1 MVALAKRGPVSLSGP
16 HFWIRV
22 AKCLGQR
29 RIQIWKLSQVW
40 AATHCCAPVILCRF
54 GHDTRM
60 VGGRCGLNWFSSVLM
75 RMKNLLFPC
84 RMLESGFLL
93 ALLRAVAVP
102 KRRARARS
110 PQPPTAP
117 IFPTIAPTLPA
128 GPLNLHHPAPSLTV
142 HLLPS
147 WLQKSESAVGCFNE
161 AGVVGTAS
169 ESPAGLRRSAQL

>member
-1 MVALAKRGPVSLSGP
+1 MGALAKRGPVSLSRP

-22 AKCLGQR
+22 AKCFGQR

-40 AATHCCAPVILCRF
+40 DATHCCATVILCRF

-60 VGGRCGLNWFSSVLM
+60 VGRRSGLNWFWSVLKNE
-75 RMKNLLFPC
+75 KNLLFPC

-117 IFPTIAPTLPA
+117 IFYYNSPDPARGPPEPSPPRPIPHSSLAAILAP
-128 GPLNLHHPAPSLTV
+128 
-142 HLLPS
+142 
-147 WLQKSESAVGCFNE
+147 KI
-161 AGVVGTAS
+161 
-169 ESPAGLRRSAQL
+169 

>member
-1 MVALAKRGPVSLSGP
+1 MGALAKRGPVSLSRP

-22 AKCLGQR
+22 AKCFGQR

-40 AATHCCAPVILCRF
+40 DATHCCATVILCRF
-54 GHDTRM
+54 GHDTLM
-60 VGGRCGLNWFSSVLM
+60 VGRRGGLNWIWSVLKNE
-75 RMKNLLFPC
+75 KNLLFPC

-117 IFPTIAPTLPA
+117 IFPTTAPTLPA

-147 WLQKSESAVGCFNE
+147 WLQKSESAVGCFNKQQE
-161 AGVVGTAS
+161 WLA
-169 ESPAGLRRSAQL
+169 LRRNHLLD